1 MNFTGRL
8 SIICARTFVGSE
20 KERQED
26 AILKACTGLEGGIVA
41 AGSTCGVVT
50 AGVLGLACDAAPDLL
65 QGDTAAEKA
74 VMERAA
80 RYVRWFE
87 DTYGSSFCRARTGVN
102 FYSKAGQLRY
112 LVPGDKV
119 IPCLLHIRGA
129 MRYLF
134 SNRLP
139 EGGQDENRPSNPP
152 PDTGTTPVHCASAVL
167 EGIRRQTGIGNP
179 RLERMAFVLDGGAA
193 LSGGGCGALVGA
205 VMAVN
210 LVLGLPVRQL
220 SYGAIIGAF
229 ARGHA
234 NLLRKKNRI
243 SPEPFAV
250 GRKVVSDFQEMA
262 GGIECRDITGRS
274 FSDWDAFQAYMAETP
289 SCAGLI
295 RDVTAQTSETLRSFG
310 DLNRFN
316 AAY

>member
-102 FYSKAGQLRY
+102 FYSTAGQLRY
-112 LVPGDKV
+112 LVPGDLGKAF
-119 IPCLLHIRGA
+119 IKTSLLKHAAKKTCQPNKQIYKRII
-129 MRYLF
+129 F
-134 SNRLP
+134 
-139 EGGQDENRPSNPP
+139 
-152 PDTGTTPVHCASAVL
+152 T
-167 EGIRRQTGIGNP
+167 RQTHDYNRGNVVD
-179 RLERMAFVLDGGAA
+179 ADAA
-193 LSGGGCGALVGA
+193 GK
-205 VMAVN
+205 
-210 LVLGLPVRQL
+210 P
-220 SYGAIIGAF
+220 
-229 ARGHA
+229 
-234 NLLRKKNRI
+234 KNRI
-243 SPEPFAV
+243 
-250 GRKVVSDFQEMA
+250 
-262 GGIECRDITGRS
+262 
-274 FSDWDAFQAYMAETP
+274 
-289 SCAGLI
+289 
-295 RDVTAQTSETLRSFG
+295 
-310 DLNRFN
+310 FN
-316 AAY
+316 AHMSHLNK